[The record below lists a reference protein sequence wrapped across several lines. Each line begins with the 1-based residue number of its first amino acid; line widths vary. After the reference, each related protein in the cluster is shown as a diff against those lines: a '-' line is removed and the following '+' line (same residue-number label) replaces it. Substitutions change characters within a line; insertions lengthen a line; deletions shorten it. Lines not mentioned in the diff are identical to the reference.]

1 MGRYSS
7 YGIATVYALP
17 INELCGSLNYRVK
30 EESIADFCI
39 NSLRTLYPEDIY
51 EISQTDT
58 HLVISL
64 KDNINGSDIYRLL
77 KDFASIT
84 PNKNQLT
91 PEIVEEIGDII
102 KDKPLKEVM
111 ELAEKKEY
119 DGFQP
124 LKLPEYLYWS
134 PIPVDDRVVYTPT
147 MVKGIMIG
155 YSYNK
160 IITEDDTEPFQFLT
174 MLLRYRLKENPLS
187 PALLAYLSV

>member
-7 YGIATVYALP
+7 YGIATFYALP
-17 INELCGSLNYRVK
+17 LDDLCSSLKYRVK
-30 EESIADFCI
+30 KESIADFCI
-39 NSLRTLYPEDIY
+39 NALRTLYPEDIY

-64 KDNINGSDIYRLL
+64 RNDVDGSDIYRLL
-77 KDFASIT
+77 KDFAAII

-91 PEIVEEIGDII
+91 PGIVEEIGGLI

-111 ELAEKKEY
+111 ELAERKEY
-119 DGFQP
+119 EGFQAF
-124 LKLPEYLYWS
+124 KLPEYLYWS
-134 PIPVDDRVVYTPT
+134 PVPVGDRMVYSAT
-147 MVKGIMIG
+147 MVRGIMIG
-155 YSYNK
+155 YSYSK